1 MLILAIMKMEQRR
14 PRETRFGTE
23 SKEARLA
30 HLREQ
35 APTLAGSRK
44 LRIYAIFGAVL
55 MVLTVAAFY
64 FAMQI
69 YKAAAE
75 DRTEAALIEVDQA
88 PEIVER
94 EVDKA
99 LQRLEEEEAAEEVLY
114 RQQLEELKAIDLL
127 DEVEPEKPRPLSG
140 QLGDNQQDRLDAP
153 NE

>member
-1 MLILAIMKMEQRR
+1 MEHRR

-35 APTLAGSRK
+35 APTLAGNRK

-69 YKAAAE
+69 YKAMAE
-75 DRTEAALIEVDQA
+75 ERTETALIEVDQA

-99 LQRLEEEEAAEEVLY
+99 LQRLEQEAEQDQILY
-114 RQQLEELKAIDLL
+114 EQQLEELKAIDLL
-127 DEVEPEKPRPLSG
+127 EGAETETEDPVSISG
-140 QLGDNQQDRLDAP
+140 QLGENEEDRLDAP
-153 NE
+153 DQ

>member
-1 MLILAIMKMEQRR
+1 MEQRR

-35 APTLAGSRK
+35 APTLAGNRK

-69 YKAAAE
+69 YKAAAGN
-75 DRTEAALIEVDQA
+75 RTEAALIEVDQA
-88 PEIVER
+88 PEIVEK

-99 LQRLEEEEAAEEVLY
+99 LARIEEEEAAEEALFE
-114 RQQLEELKAIDLL
+114 QQLQELKAIDLL
-127 DEVEPEKPRPLSG
+127 EEPSADERPGNGVRSSG
-140 QLGDNQQDRLDAP
+140 QSPADPIEPLPLPAQ
-153 NE
+153 